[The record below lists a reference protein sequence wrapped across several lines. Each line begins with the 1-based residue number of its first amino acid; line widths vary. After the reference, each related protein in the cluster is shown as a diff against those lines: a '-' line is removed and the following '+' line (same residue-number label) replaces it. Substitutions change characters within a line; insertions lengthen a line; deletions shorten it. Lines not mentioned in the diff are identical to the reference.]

1 MKRKLKLNIGSP
13 VTLPVETSVIK
24 PTSFTIDN
32 LNVHVEKSVRD
43 RLESLL
49 ITSPKEAEQLIKI
62 LNVTRGDGLHQ
73 VLLKLSGLEVD
84 NDTSE

>member
-13 VTLPVETSVIK
+13 VTLPVEAPVNK
-24 PTSFTIDN
+24 PTPFSIDN
-32 LNVHVEKSVRD
+32 LNVHVERFVRD
-43 RLESLL
+43 KLEGLL

-62 LNVTRGDGLHQ
+62 LNVTRGAGLNQ